1 MAITIYQGSTTRD
14 TVIIQ
19 VDGLDSNYPSKA
31 FDVYLDGNYYNT
43 YTTTTASSYASFII
57 GGLSQGTSYTCNVRA
72 FCDYGGGDWRPD
84 PATNQN
90 TGTIVITTSG
100 GSGGVSAT
108 YTVSASGNN
117 VIIDL
122 YNTDQYYDVYFY
134 LYDSPSSSTSI
145 RDSGLIMDTATY
157 QFSGLSNGTYY
168 VEVKYQKYNTSTWTF
183 LQNRN
188 TGYTRSPITVGGS
201 PVTTGGYAYIF
212 TGSEWKKAKP
222 YIFDGSQWKPASPY
236 IFNGSQ
242 WKPAIE

>member
-1 MAITIYQGSTTRD
+1 MASVTVTNVTDTTATIE
-14 TVIIQ
+14 
-19 VDGLDSNYPSKA
+19 LSN
-31 FDVYLDGNYYNT
+31 LNT
-43 YTTTTASSYASFII
+43 YWFQKRFTFYWGEISYSNSDIVTSAIPEGGTYSYTYT
-57 GGLSQGTSYTCNVRA
+57 GLSPNTSYIFGVYIEA
-72 FCDYGGGDWRPD
+72 M
-84 PATNQN
+84 QS
-90 TGTIVITTSG
+90 GTYYYEEQVNGNFTTSG
-100 GSGGVSAT
+100 GGGGSSTT
-108 YTVSASGNN
+108 YTVSTSGNN

-122 YNTDQYYDVYFY
+122 YNTDPYYDVYFY

-145 RDSGLIMDTATY
+145 RDSGLVMDTATY

-168 VEVKYQKYNTSTWTF
+168 VEVKYQKYGTSTWTF

-201 PVTTGGYAYIF
+201 PVTTGGYVYIF